1 VVGEDFWTVEGEPWT
16 MAFVSSFRL
25 FERFLRGEDV
35 APLLQEARE
44 VGANGV
50 RVFGAF
56 DFGSPAV
63 QRLYPLE
70 HGPAYYDLL
79 PAFFELLG
87 GYGLYAQFTVFA
99 DTARSVPGV
108 VQQQAHFLDVCEVL
122 RDVPNVLL
130 ERVNEND
137 AHENRVEAPLPKPV
151 GICSSFGSNGAGNDP
166 PGPFWDYAD
175 LHAERRGD
183 FALSTTTVHF
193 AINGYGSAFPG
204 TRRAT
209 VNSEPPGFADM
220 TQPGRRTS
228 DPRVAYRM
236 GLGCRWGA
244 GGTAHSDCG
253 VQSVLLSP
261 TQRACVEQFLRGSAG
276 LTAQDA
282 ARRRSCSGG
291 RRRSR
296 RSPGRG
302 FGASCCD
309 GLRSSRRRRSPR
321 RLRSNSPSACTTT
334 STAAASTGRP
344 TRCETPP
351 TAWCGCCGR
360 DAPAA
365 TSAGTCGAEGP
376 DSQPESAVSVH
387 RMWRTYYDEVLVPR
401 GVTVDDPDTAA
412 GVEWFRRSFYAGAAS
427 MLDLLM
433 RVGPDDVTEDQGVE
447 MLERLR
453 EELQTFGKGLS

>member
-1 VVGEDFWTVEGEPWT
+1 MTAPLTREQFDAIAAGDFTIVGDDALLTIWQPPSPPAPAEARTSVLITDRDDEFRGTITALFNQELGHDPSDEQMLAYLTWARAGGTGEQMQQVLHDEPEALAYRARPKAPPRLHVVGEDFWTLEGEPWT

-193 AINGYGSAFPG
+193 AINGYGTAYPG

-253 VQSVLLSP
+253 VHSVLLTP
-261 TQRACVEQFLRGSAG
+261 TQRACVEQFLRGV
-276 LTAQDA
+276 
-282 ARRRSCSGG
+282 
-291 RRRSR
+291 
-296 RSPGRG
+296 RG
-302 FGASCCD
+302 
-309 GLRSSRRRRSPR
+309 
-321 RLRSNSPSACTTT
+321 
-334 STAAASTGRP
+334 
-344 TRCETPP
+344 
-351 TAWCGCCGR
+351 
-360 DAPAA
+360 
-365 TSAGTCGAEGP
+365 
-376 DSQPESAVSVH
+376 
-387 RMWRTYYDEVLVPR
+387 
-401 GVTVDDPDTAA
+401 
-412 GVEWFRRSFYAGAAS
+412 
-427 MLDLLM
+427 
-433 RVGPDDVTEDQGVE
+433 
-447 MLERLR
+447 
-453 EELQTFGKGLS
+453 